1 MRTTVYLDEESR
13 AVIDSFPRQVT
24 MSSIMRCLLQAAVA
38 TEEDWKEL
46 LKNEP
51 DIARAREAIKEKM
64 KAVGKGVIVL

>member
-64 KAVGKGVIVL
+64 KAVGKRVIVL